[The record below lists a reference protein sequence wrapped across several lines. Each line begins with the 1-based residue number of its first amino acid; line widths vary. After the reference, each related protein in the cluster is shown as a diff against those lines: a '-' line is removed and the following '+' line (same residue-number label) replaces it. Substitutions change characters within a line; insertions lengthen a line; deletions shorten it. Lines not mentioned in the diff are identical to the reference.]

1 MAVGWG
7 GGVCKPTQPPIT
19 IPPHNKTQHSCIETP
34 PPHKIPT
41 HNKTQHSCNQTR
53 VHINNKTTNVPVFY
67 MYLTINGSEA
77 CNIHYSGH
85 LKGWAMESSNFL
97 ASSGIRFTCSH
108 FRYGVQQILNF
119 QGPPLPM
126 PLVMHVARI
135 KQLLTATN
143 KQQVPYCTLI
153 VMIVSL
159 KCVNA
164 LY

>member
-1 MAVGWG
+1 VLCSYKNFNILIF
-7 GGVCKPTQPPIT
+7 V
-19 IPPHNKTQHSCIETP
+19 NV
-34 PPHKIPT
+34 KIGLKNFFFSFYVPT
-41 HNKTQHSCNQTR
+41 HNNTQHSCNQTR

-85 LKGWAMESSNFL
+85 WKGWAMESSNFL

-135 KQLLTATN
+135 KLLLTATN